1 MEAVFDLFNSLI
13 NVFWSLLDVVVNLV
27 RVILPW
33 LPLLAWVGFWTFA
46 VNWAK
51 AFPILRRGGLIGV
64 LLLMFVAVIV
74 WGAVAPPIGGK
85 HFILGLLVSNH
96 AGKFIY
102 VTMLTCIAL
111 LCGSAQLS
119 GAFGKLTEF
128 PEEPADEHHGHGNHG
143 HGDHGHHSHDSH
155 DHGHDDQHGHVAHAH

>member
-1 MEAVFDLFNSLI
+1 MDALFDLFSSLV
-13 NVFWSLLDVVVNLV
+13 NVLQSLFDVVVNLV

-51 AFPILRRGGLIGV
+51 AFPILRRGGFIGV
-64 LLLMFVAVIV
+64 LLLMFVAVLV
-74 WGAVAPPIGGK
+74 WAAVAPPENGK
-85 HFILGLLVSNH
+85 HLMLGLSVSNH

-119 GAFGKLTEF
+119 GSFGRLGEF
-128 PEEPADEHHGHGNHG
+128 PEEPADDNHGDAHHDHGHGHDDAHG
-143 HGDHGHHSHDSH
+143 GH
-155 DHGHDDQHGHVAHAH
+155 DHGHDVAHAH

>member
-1 MEAVFDLFNSLI
+1 MDALFDLFSSLI
-13 NVFWSLLDVVVNLV
+13 NVLWSLLDVVVNLV

-33 LPLLAWVGFWTFA
+33 LPLLAWIGFWTFA

-51 AFPILRRGGLIGV
+51 AFPILRRGGFIGI
-64 LLLMFVAVIV
+64 LLLMFVTVIV
-74 WGAVAPPIGGK
+74 WGAVAPPVNGK
-85 HFILGLLVSNH
+85 HLMLGLSVSNY

-119 GAFGKLTEF
+119 GAFGRLGEF
-128 PEEPADEHHGHGNHG
+128 PDEPAEDDHGHSDHGHGHDGHG
-143 HGDHGHHSHDSH
+143 HGHNDGHS
-155 DHGHDDQHGHVAHAH
+155 GHDQGHVAHAH

>member
-1 MEAVFDLFNSLI
+1 MDALFDLFSSLI
-13 NVFWSLLDVVVNLV
+13 NVLWSLLDVVVNLV

-51 AFPILRRGGLIGV
+51 AFPILRRGGFIGI

-74 WGAVAPPIGGK
+74 WAAVAPPVNGK
-85 HFILGLLVSNH
+85 HLMLGLSVSNY

-119 GAFGKLTEF
+119 GAFGRLAEF
-128 PEEPADEHHGHGNHG
+128 PEEPAEDDHGHNGHDDHGHGHTDG
-143 HGDHGHHSHDSH
+143 HSGH
-155 DHGHDDQHGHVAHAH
+155 DHAHAAHAH

>member
-1 MEAVFDLFNSLI
+1 MDALFDLFSSLI
-13 NVFWSLLDVVVNLV
+13 NVLWSLLDVVVNLV

-51 AFPILRRGGLIGV
+51 AFPILRRGGFIGI
-64 LLLMFVAVIV
+64 LLLMFVTVLV
-74 WGAVAPPIGGK
+74 WGAVAPPVNGK
-85 HFILGLLVSNH
+85 HMMLGLSVSNY

-119 GAFGKLTEF
+119 GAFGRLGEF
-128 PEEPADEHHGHGNHG
+128 PEEPAED
-143 HGDHGHHSHDSH
+143 DHGHNG
-155 DHGHDDQHGHVAHAH
+155 HGHDDHGHGHKDGHSGHDQSHVAHAH

>member
-1 MEAVFDLFNSLI
+1 MDALFDLFSSLV
-13 NVFWSLLDVVVNLV
+13 NVLWSLLDVVVNLV

-51 AFPILRRGGLIGV
+51 AFPILRRGGFIGI
-64 LLLMFVAVIV
+64 LLLMFVTVIV
-74 WGAVAPPIGGK
+74 WGAVAPPANGK
-85 HFILGLLVSNH
+85 HLMLGLSVSNH

-119 GAFGKLTEF
+119 GAFGRLTEF
-128 PEEPADEHHGHGNHG
+128 PAEPAEDDHGHG
-143 HGDHGHHSHDSH
+143 HDG
-155 DHGHDDQHGHVAHAH
+155 HGHDDDGHGHDDGHTGHDHGHVAHAH

>member
-1 MEAVFDLFNSLI
+1 MDALFDLFFSLV
-13 NVFWSLLDVVVNLV
+13 NVFRSLLDVVTSLV

-33 LPLLAWVGFWTFA
+33 LPLLGYVGFWTFA

-51 AFPILRRGGLIGV
+51 AFPVLRRGGFIGV
-64 LLLMFVAVIV
+64 LLLMFVAVLV
-74 WGAVAPPIGGK
+74 WGAVAPPAGGK
-85 HFILGLLVSNH
+85 HLMLGLSVGNH

-119 GAFGKLTEF
+119 GSFGRLGEF
-128 PEEPADEHHGHGNHG
+128 PDEPTDDEHGHGGHAAAHG
-143 HGDHGHHSHDSH
+143 GH
-155 DHGHDDQHGHVAHAH
+155 DHAAHAH